1 MGTLS
6 DYLARMRAWLEED
19 RYQAAVAE
27 SASEAVAYTST
38 YGVMCSGSRAHPPH
52 QHDSSSPPPAHG
64 PQVS

>member
-1 MGTLS
+1 
-6 DYLARMRAWLEED
+6 MRAWLEED